1 MIMNS
6 FVKTQY
12 KQIELTLRNRIS
24 HQQNNIPQTSFFSS
38 VTLNKKIP
46 KSPTPTPTNVI
57 LSVQHKIIR
66 IYYIVNKMPHAH
78 FTIKYIQNAY
88 QNIFTP
94 NKFR

>member
-12 KQIELTLRNRIS
+12 KQIELTLRNRFHIS
-24 HQQNNIPQTSFFSS
+24 KTSFFSS

-57 LSVQHKIIR
+57 LSVQHKIIG
-66 IYYIVNKMPHAH
+66 IYYIVNKRPHAQ

>member
-6 FVKTQY
+6 IVKTQY

-24 HQQNNIPQTSFFSS
+24 HQQNNIPQTNFFSS
-38 VTLNKKIP
+38 VTLNKIIP

-94 NKFR
+94 NTFR

>member
-24 HQQNNIPQTSFFSS
+24 HSKTSFFSS
-38 VTLNKKIP
+38 VTLNKKIR

-57 LSVQHKIIR
+57 LSVQHKIIG
-66 IYYIVNKMPHAH
+66 IYYIVNKRPHAQ

-94 NKFR
+94 NTFR

>member
-24 HQQNNIPQTSFFSS
+24 HKQNNFFSS

-57 LSVQHKIIR
+57 LSVQHKIIG
-66 IYYIVNKMPHAH
+66 IYYIVNKRPHAQ

-94 NKFR
+94 NTFR

>member
-24 HQQNNIPQTSFFSS
+24 HTSNKFFFSS

-57 LSVQHKIIR
+57 LSVQHKIIG
-66 IYYIVNKMPHAH
+66 IYYIVNKRPHAQ

-94 NKFR
+94 NTFR